1 MEDNES
7 LISRSETSETVS
19 IIESIAEV
27 ETERKQYFGM
37 VLLLNIENGRYNS
50 DGKQAWLKVMLKIFL
65 IWEENTRQAKSTSEF
80 WKFKKS
86 I

>member
-50 DGKQAWLKVMLKIFL
+50 DGKQA
-65 IWEENTRQAKSTSEF
+65 
-80 WKFKKS
+80 
-86 I
+86 